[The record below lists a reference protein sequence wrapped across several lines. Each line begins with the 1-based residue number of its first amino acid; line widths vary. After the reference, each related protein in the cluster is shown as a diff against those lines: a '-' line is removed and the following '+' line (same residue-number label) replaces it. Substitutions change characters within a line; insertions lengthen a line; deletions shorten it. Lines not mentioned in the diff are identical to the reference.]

1 MVNVKLNLFIREV
14 EGTKRWKDL
23 NAKKER
29 KMGRSSGLPMTHWK
43 DRLDLLIH
51 PPHGY
56 NCNSPIH
63 CLLGQNIQNNI
74 LACSKINISKISF
87 SEFIE

>member
-43 DRLDLLIH
+43 D
-51 PPHGY
+51 
-56 NCNSPIH
+56 
-63 CLLGQNIQNNI
+63 
-74 LACSKINISKISF
+74 
-87 SEFIE
+87 